1 MDPAVNDVA
10 QTHLIE
16 LDQMTLMMLQHLREH
31 EAEEPRMPDQGSF
44 EHSEMAALHY
54 EWSRTHQAIRLLL
67 GVQLVN
73 LAVEQQQPTKEGTA

>member
-1 MDPAVNDVA
+1 MNDVTK
-10 QTHLIE
+10 THLVE
-16 LDQMTLMMLQHLREH
+16 LDDMTLMMLQHLRDH
-31 EAEEPRMPDQGSF
+31 QDEEPLMPDQGSF

-73 LAVEQQQPTKEGTA
+73 LAVEQL